1 MLPLNQKLRMNPI
14 NRKMTT
20 YSRGSWSAEES
31 HTRYVIVSGCS
42 GGGKST
48 LLGELQKRGFAI
60 AEEPGRRIVKQQI
73 EAGGEALPWVN
84 MAAFAQRAIETALQD
99 LAVAARRPSVTFF
112 DRGLIDAVAGLH
124 HATGEP
130 MRVDLIAANRFHV
143 DVFMTP
149 PWPELYQA
157 DSERRHGLEEAVA
170 EYDRLVNLYP
180 SLGYRIRLL
189 PKTSV
194 ARRADYILSQLPR
207 DFLP

>member
-1 MLPLNQKLRMNPI
+1 M
-14 NRKMTT
+14 
-20 YSRGSWSAEES
+20 
-31 HTRYVIVSGCS
+31 TRYVIVSGCS

-48 LLGELQKRGFAI
+48 LLGELQERGFAI

-170 EYDRLVNLYP
+170 EYDRLMNLYP
-180 SLGYRIRLL
+180 SLGYRVRLL